1 MISQRGTQASVVWSY
16 FFPLNCAKGGNG
28 EKWYKSHEAK
38 RRIQSHFYAIYVEDS
53 RLMSLSVDRRGISA
67 AHQPRCQWSE
77 TLSWTSHVTQSYCC
91 LIANTTLLKHETKA
105 LIFRKLEHKAVWGI
119 KKKNPILF
127 AKSVGGYGNLRAK
140 ITKSH
145 AGSCAVAFLQA
156 ELKTVWSVLWKVD
169 EKSKNKTADSKLRS
183 ADYTYVNHC
192 WPWQELPPHYDK
204 VWNLIEIFH
213 KGHYFGG
220 DP

>member
-1 MISQRGTQASVVWSY
+1 MVWDTQLNFTYDSVLRL
-16 FFPLNCAKGGNG
+16 LNCQCN
-28 EKWYKSHEAK
+28 S
-38 RRIQSHFYAIYVEDS
+38 
-53 RLMSLSVDRRGISA
+53 
-67 AHQPRCQWSE
+67 
-77 TLSWTSHVTQSYCC
+77 
-91 LIANTTLLKHETKA
+91 TKA
-105 LIFRKLEHKAVWGI
+105 WAQSFYFQETGRQSCGRNK

-140 ITKSH
+140 ITPSH
-145 AGSCAVAFLQA
+145 AGSRTVTFLQA
-156 ELKTVWSVLWKVD
+156 ELKTAWSVLRKVD